1 LVLKKYLFLYKISV
15 FNIMKL
21 KEEDRIRIERNARRI
36 AELEC
41 GMRRPTHKIHKNKKA
56 YTRKSKHKVSYT

>member
-1 LVLKKYLFLYKISV
+1 
-15 FNIMKL
+15 MKL

-41 GMRRPTHKIHKNKKA
+41 GMRRATHRGHKNKKA
-56 YTRKSKHKVSYT
+56 YTRKSKHRGKINY

>member
-1 LVLKKYLFLYKISV
+1 
-15 FNIMKL
+15 MKL

-41 GMRRPTHKIHKNKKA
+41 GMRRATHRIHKNKK
-56 YTRKSKHKVSYT
+56 TFLRLIISFF